1 MTMIPSG
8 LPGSLS
14 PNPDP
19 ITAEVLRAAIHDLK
33 GPSGRLRVLAEL
45 VNRGQTIDDDTR
57 TLLKHISESA
67 RAMDATIDAL
77 RSYSELCMRPIRRE
91 RTDLA
96 VPLDSAIANRAAEI
110 KACGAEVAFADLPF
124 VSGDRLLLTSLFEE
138 LLGNAIRFRA
148 AEPPRIRVAALPL
161 GDGGPLISVS
171 DNGRGIEPELLE
183 RVFRPF
189 KKASSGGG
197 AGLGLTI
204 CSKIAELH
212 GGRIWAEPRTGGAE
226 IRIQLPA

>member
-14 PNPDP
+14 RNPDP

-45 VNRGQTIDDDTR
+45 VNRSQAIDDDTR
-57 TLLKHISESA
+57 TLLNHISDSA

-77 RSYSELCMRPIRRE
+77 RNYSELLARPISRE

-96 VPLDSAIANRAAEI
+96 IPLSGAISNRAAEL
-110 KACGAEVAFADLPF
+110 KACGAEVAFAGLPF

-138 LLGNAIRFRA
+138 LLGNAVRFRA
-148 AEPPRIRVAALPL
+148 AEPPRIRVAALPPAQ
-161 GDGGPLISVS
+161 DGPIISVS
-171 DNGRGIEPELLE
+171 DNGRGIQPDLLE

-189 KKASSGGG
+189 KKASGDGG

-204 CSKIAELH
+204 CSKIVDLH
-212 GGRIWAEPRTGGAE
+212 GGRIWAEARTGGAE